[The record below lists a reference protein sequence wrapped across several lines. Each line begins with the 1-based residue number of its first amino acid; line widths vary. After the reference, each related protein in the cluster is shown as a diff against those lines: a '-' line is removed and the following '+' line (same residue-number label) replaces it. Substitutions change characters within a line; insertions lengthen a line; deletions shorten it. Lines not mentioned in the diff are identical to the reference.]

1 VKLSAPK
8 PKNLSAKQLALWAAV
23 NKSPHTTTDIAK
35 HCGYY
40 RAQIISWV
48 RGHREPLDFNYN
60 AVMQG
65 IVELST
71 VTPKRQRINW
81 DRKVPILTKYRAKK
95 MNYSQIARK
104 LKANQSSV
112 RHACLRNGITD

>member
-1 VKLSAPK
+1 VKLDGPK
-8 PKNLSAKQLALWAAV
+8 PKTLSAKQSALWDAV
-23 NKSPHTTTDIAK
+23 DTSPHTTTDIAK
-35 HCGYY
+35 YCGYY

-48 RGHREPLDFNYN
+48 HGHREPLDFNYN

-71 VTPKRQRINW
+71 VTPNKQRINW
-81 DRKVPILTKYRAKK
+81 DSKVRILTKYRAKK

-104 LKANQSSV
+104 LNANQSSV